1 MIRALRH
8 RKILSSILIGAVFL
22 IAVFLA
28 FGHSLT
34 QGFAP
39 VDDIFLIVENLAI
52 RGVTWENLMHVFTTY
67 DPELYVPLV
76 FVSFQLNWLLG
87 GLEPFGYHL
96 TNILLHVINAL
107 LVARILFQLSGK
119 KWLSIFAGLLFA
131 VHPLHTEAVVWLAG
145 RKDLLSGTF
154 FFAALTCYLSSVK
167 GSRCAYILSVIFFA
181 LALLSKVIAVTLFGV
196 IILHL
201 LLIEKR
207 RFTKPVIV
215 NLLPYAL
222 LSVVFMIVA
231 MGGKGRVVAA
241 VSSWDKVL
249 VACKSTIFY
258 LQKLLVPTDLT
269 IIYPL
274 QGDISLWSEDILPYA
289 ILSTLLVVVALR
301 SWRRHPWLT
310 FGIGWYLAT
319 LAPTYLNIG
328 KAGLVFFAVD
338 RYAYLPSVAVLFIL
352 VMLLSRIVIPKKVAV
367 MIGIAALFSC
377 VSLSIKQ
384 TRFWDTPDGLFQ
396 RTLEIYP
403 ESIGARVGLST
414 IYRHQNKLEEAFEV
428 LREGLKYGEHSLL
441 ELYVGYVYAKAG
453 QVSDAKDRFLSASQM
468 DPINPEPLFA
478 LGSLYEKTGE
488 PGRAIPL
495 YEQAIALDDS
505 YVIVRAR
512 LGLLYLDEGREE
524 EAREQFEAA
533 LKWNINS
540 YEANLG
546 MVELLKK
553 EQKTQEALKY
563 QEKVDKL
570 TMDN

>member
-1 MIRALRH
+1 MNIQSRG
-8 RKILSSILIGAVFL
+8 LSGLIIVGAFL
-22 IAVFLA
+22 VAAFLA

-52 RGVTWENLMHVFTTY
+52 RGMSWENLVHVFTTY
-67 DPELYVPLV
+67 DPELYIPLV

-96 TNILLHVINAL
+96 TNILLHVLNAL

-154 FFAALTCYLSSVK
+154 FFAALTFYLDSAK
-167 GSRCAYILSVIFFA
+167 GNRCAYIASIIFFL

-196 IILHL
+196 IVLHL
-201 LLIEKR
+201 LLIERR
-207 RFTKPVIV
+207 RFTRPLVVSLI
-215 NLLPYAL
+215 PYAL
-222 LSVVFMIVA
+222 LSLIFMIVA
-231 MGGKGRVVAA
+231 IGGKARIVAA
-241 VSSWDKVL
+241 VSLWDKVL
-249 VACKSTIFY
+249 VASKSTVFY
-258 LQKLLVPTDLT
+258 LQKLVDPTDLT

-274 QGDISLWSEDILPYA
+274 QGDITLWSADILPYA
-289 ILSTLLVVVALR
+289 MLSLLLIVVALR
-301 SWRRHPWLT
+301 SWRKHPWLT

-338 RYAYLPSVAVLFIL
+338 RYAYLPSVAVLFVL

-384 TRFWDTPDGLFQ
+384 TRFWDTPDGLFL

-414 IYRHQNKLEEAFEV
+414 IYRHQNKLEESFEV
-428 LREGLKYGEHSLL
+428 LREGLKYGEYSLL

-453 QVSDAKDRFLSASQM
+453 QVSDAKERFLSASEM
-468 DPINPEPLFA
+468 DPLNPEPLFA

-488 PGRAIPL
+488 ADRAIPL

-505 YVIVRAR
+505 YVIARAR
-512 LGLLYLDEGREE
+512 LGLLYLEEGRE
-524 EAREQFEAA
+524 
-533 LKWNINS
+533 
-540 YEANLG
+540 
-546 MVELLKK
+546 
-553 EQKTQEALKY
+553 
-563 QEKVDKL
+563 
-570 TMDN
+570 